1 MRPEILFA
9 LFAPSSSL
17 KGVGP
22 RLAPLLDKLAGPRVR
37 DVLFL
42 TPQRIVRRTP
52 ARVADANEDAAQI
65 FALVIDNYIAP
76 VLGSMPLR
84 SVRAEHLDRLYGALH
99 DRTKRFGD
107 RG

>member
-52 ARVADANEDAAQI
+52 ARVADASEDAAQI
-65 FALVIDNYIAP
+65 FELVIDNYIAP
-76 VLGSMPLR
+76 APDIISCSLAR
-84 SVRAEHLDRLYGALH
+84 
-99 DRTKRFGD
+99 
-107 RG
+107 